1 MNLKVNIYK
10 DGQHW
15 KTKNFEDPRTKFV
28 RDFNSVNGQNSA
40 VVAREN
46 IERVQKSLWLS
57 RYVVIPVAVA
67 AAFLA
72 TLTGVGIYMSTQ
84 MQVSVHGSGFF
95 ATTPDFDDPRT
106 GETVPIARWH
116 CTRDGVS
123 VTKDNTMILQQSEFP
138 YVLSWVGGF
147 DQDNSPDQTVQIGFR
162 GVDETTGLRV
172 DPVLFNDAEAR
183 YKTSSYEFQ
192 RGSAKAIFDASEG
205 SLTVR
210 LEILWGSKDLD
221 LTEGWIEIS
230 QSRTGWSGLLPVE
243 PGGDNKKLVAPAH
256 DGTGDGEY
264 RVEPPNLGAGSN

>member
-1 MNLKVNIYK
+1 MDLKVNIYK

-15 KTKNFEDPRTKFV
+15 KTKKFEDPRTKFV
-28 RDFNSVNGQNSA
+28 RDFNAVNGQNSA

-57 RYVVIPVAVA
+57 RYVVIPVVIA
-67 AAFLA
+67 ATFLA
-72 TLTGVGIYMSTQ
+72 ALTGVGAYLATQ
-84 MQVSVHGSGFF
+84 MEVTVRGGSFF
-95 ATTPDFDDPRT
+95 ATTPDFDDPRI

-138 YVLSWVGGF
+138 YILSWAGGF
-147 DQDNSPDQTVQIGFR
+147 DQDDNPDQVVQIGFR
-162 GVDETTGLRV
+162 CVNEAGLRV
-172 DPVLFNDAEAR
+172 DPILSNDAEAR
-183 YKTSSYEFQ
+183 YKTSSYEYQ

-205 SLTVR
+205 PLMVR

-230 QSRTGWSGLLPVE
+230 QSQRGWSGLSPVE
-243 PGGDNKKLVAPAH
+243 PGGDNDELVAPAH

-264 RVEPPNLGAGSN
+264 RVEPPNLGVGSN